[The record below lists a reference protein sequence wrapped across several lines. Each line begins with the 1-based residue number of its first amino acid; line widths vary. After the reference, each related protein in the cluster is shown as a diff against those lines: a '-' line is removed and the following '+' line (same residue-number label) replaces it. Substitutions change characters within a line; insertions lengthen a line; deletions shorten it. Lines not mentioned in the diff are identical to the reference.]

1 MSALVNTT
9 RIGMT
14 DLVLLRR
21 SFGVSVPRRKAAL
34 SYAVLMFGL
43 LFSVAIVQ
51 VQDNSNS
58 SSTSPQS
65 SDPAQQSRGA
75 TPKVHHFGLDL
86 APAEAASMTQA
97 LEESQGEHE
106 SLSSLEGEES
116 HVVGSSVQKPA
127 DSAS

>member
-14 DLVLLRR
+14 DLALLRR
-21 SFGVSVPRRKAAL
+21 GFGASGPRRKAAL

-51 VQDNSNS
+51 AQDNSTS

-65 SDPAQQSRGA
+65 SDPAQQSTGA

-86 APAEAASMTQA
+86 APAEAVNTTQA

-106 SLSSLEGEES
+106 SLSSPEGEES
-116 HVVGSSVQKPA
+116 HVVGSSVKEPA
-127 DSAS
+127 DST